1 MKFDLFIEG
10 DTRAVTHT
18 MRALHKSLYIKV
30 HSKIINNSEKVPT
43 IAFVQ
48 IDCYSEEFLK
58 EILKKF
64 TGITVIVFS
73 YESIAAY
80 LENPLVISLK
90 PYNGSLSFEDLYYKV
105 ICNQSINEGLYDC
118 EEVTV
123 YEERMREEG
132 YLI

>member
-1 MKFDLFIEG
+1 MKFDLFIDG
-10 DTRAVTHT
+10 ATRAVTHT
-18 MRALHKSLYIKV
+18 MRALNKSLYIKV
-30 HSKIINNSEKVPT
+30 HSKIINNSEKVSAF
-43 IAFVQ
+43 AFVQ

-64 TGITVIVFS
+64 TGITAIVFS
-73 YESIAAY
+73 HKSIAAY

-105 ICNQSINEGLYDC
+105 ISDQSINEDLYDC

-123 YEERMREEG
+123 YEERMRKEG